1 MQTALRTPF
10 YLLSKTAHTK
20 RQFKK
25 TVSYHKLL
33 KLFDIHHIFL
43 NCPLQSIN

>member
-1 MQTALRTPF
+1 MQTAVRENTF
-10 YLLSKTAHTK
+10 LSKTAHTK

-25 TVSYHKLL
+25 TVRYHKLL